1 MIDPAIRQAAHRLD
15 AVAVTSVDE
24 VGGAELARKRLLG
37 GLHVDC
43 DDPAR
48 AGKTCAG
55 NDIEPYPAHADH
67 RDRIARLYGG
77 GVDRGASSGYASAAQ
92 DRSLREGQFFRYFGK
107 LVLVHQRIFGEGRCA
122 EDGCDGLAIA
132 RQSRRVIGAAQRLL
146 GMLRSEEHTS
156 ELQSL
161 MRISYA
167 VFCLKKK

>member
-55 NDIEPYPAHADH
+55 NDIEPYPAHAAH
-67 RDRIARLYGG
+67 RDRIARLYAG

-92 DRSLREGQFFRYFGK
+92 ARSLREGTFFRYFGM
-107 LVLVHQRIFGEGRCA
+107 LVLVPHHIFGDDRPA
-122 EDGCDGLAIA
+122 AKGLSGFAIA
-132 RQSRRVIGAAQRLL
+132 HNSR
-146 GMLRSEEHTS
+146 
-156 ELQSL
+156 
-161 MRISYA
+161 
-167 VFCLKKK
+167 C

>member
-92 DRSLREGQFFRYFGK
+92 DRSTRAVGQAS
-107 LVLVHQRIFGEGRCA
+107 VGE
-122 EDGCDGLAIA
+122 
-132 RQSRRVIGAAQRLL
+132 RVSQYG
-146 GMLRSEEHTS
+146 
-156 ELQSL
+156 
-161 MRISYA
+161 
-167 VFCLKKK
+167 